1 MFLFTVLF
9 LIFIYFE
16 DPWLVADKIS
26 SKQEM
31 YDYIQWLQAGLG
43 GAKLITNPETYS
55 LVKKRW

>member
-31 YDYIQWLQAGLG
+31 YD
-43 GAKLITNPETYS
+43 KDT
-55 LVKKRW
+55 KKKMAYLLPLTFI